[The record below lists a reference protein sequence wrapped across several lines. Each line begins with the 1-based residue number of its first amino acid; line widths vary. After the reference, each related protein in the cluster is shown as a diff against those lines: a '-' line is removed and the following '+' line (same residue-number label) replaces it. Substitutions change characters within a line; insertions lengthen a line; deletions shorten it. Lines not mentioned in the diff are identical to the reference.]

1 MYELDQKYIDSLE
14 EIASEI
20 QKSEIL
26 EKYLEEEEESYFNEL
41 KDQFEPRMAEVY
53 KEVADND
60 PLQLLSLE
68 QVCMDE
74 AFEGLFLPKILGYS
88 VLRGTI
94 DDNFKYL
101 RPQDHFQEVLTAICN
116 SANFDIIKNRI
127 GQTVQIGFA
136 LSSDIWITNL
146 INDIPNKKVRFYL
159 QAQKLDVYRDP
170 RERKKGYLK
179 YKSQFDNE
187 NFLTADF
194 VETEEELIQQ
204 FPPLKSFLLYRSTQ
218 GPFDN
223 SSILPA
229 LFEFLK
235 NDSLIGNQLHA
246 QIAII
251 TSLNFDLDQ
260 NHLDD
265 LREVLKSIRTK
276 ANDFSDL
283 FFNLL
288 LELQQSEQYQVAPD
302 GDLRVAS
309 LLEKGHSKE
318 DVVDYYK
325 LVTAIHQNELG
336 NQEVLD
342 AIQVF
347 TLQHDGLSI
356 INECVRRTIFGYF
369 SRRIHGLS
377 PSEYTDMM
385 EVTKL
390 YPVFMKIF
398 ENEQFNKLL
407 KDLSMSYIKKLLAH
421 FTDKRGRDYQ
431 DIKRFVSVNF
441 VELGFINDKEA
452 IELFKTKRKKD

>member
-1 MYELDQKYIDSLE
+1 MYELDQKYIDQLE

-41 KDQFEPRMAEVY
+41 KDQFEPMMAEVY
-53 KEVADND
+53 KEVADTD

-88 VLRGTI
+88 VLRGSI
-94 DDNFKYL
+94 DGNYKYL
-101 RPQDHFQEVLTAICN
+101 RPQDHFQEVLSAICN

-146 INDIPNKKVRFYL
+146 INEIPNKKVRFYL
-159 QAQKLDVYRDP
+159 QAQKLDIYRDP
-170 RERKKGYLK
+170 RERKKGYAK
-179 YKSQFDNE
+179 YQSQFNNE

-194 VETEEELIQQ
+194 PNTEEKLVLQ
-204 FPPLKSFLLYRSTQ
+204 FPLLKTFLLYRFRQ
-218 GPFDN
+218 GQFDN
-223 SSILPA
+223 SSIVPA

-251 TSLNFDLDQ
+251 TSLYFDLKK

-265 LREVLKSIRTK
+265 LQKVLKAIRSK
-276 ANDFSDL
+276 SNDFGDL

-288 LELQQSEQYQVAPD
+288 LELQERGKFQITPE
-302 GDLRVAS
+302 GDLRMAS
-309 LLEKGHSKE
+309 LIEKSSSNDE
-318 DVVDYYK
+318 VTAYYK
-325 LVTAIHQNELG
+325 LITAIHQNELG
-336 NQEVLD
+336 NPEVLD
-342 AIQVF
+342 AIRVF

-356 INECVRRTIFGYF
+356 INECVRRTVFGYF
-369 SRRIHGLS
+369 SRKIEGLS
-377 PSEYTDMM
+377 ESEYMDMM
-385 EVTKL
+385 EVIKL

-407 KDLSMSYIKKLLAH
+407 KELSMSYIKKLLA
-421 FTDKRGRDYQ
+421 FYTDKRGRDYQ

-441 VELGFINDKEA
+441 VELNFLNDKEV